1 LHVSC
6 GEIPRE
12 AKIQRYRERERER
25 ERRGREGSGKER
37 GVELFRNFAVF
48 HSSILDWRLCDGMK

>member
-25 ERRGREGSGKER
+25 ERGEGER
-37 GVELFRNFAVF
+37 GAGRREE
-48 HSSILDWRLCDGMK
+48 